1 MAQWLKIRLTMQE
14 TQEIWV
20 LFVDWEDPL
29 EKKMATHSSCVA
41 WKIPWTKEP
50 DRQAIVPWSHKDSDM
65 TEHGRV

>member
-1 MAQWLKIRLTMQE
+1 MQE

-20 LFVDWEDPL
+20 QFLDWEDPL
-29 EKKMATHSSCVA
+29 EKEMATHSSFVA

-50 DRQAIVPWSHKDSDM
+50 GRQAIVPWTRKDSDT